1 MIAGPT
7 LGTTGSRTE
16 SRAFHDARK
25 EHRIRDPWHVHER
38 QYSNALEDGAS
49 AMRQIHADYPDVTAV
64 VCTSDTFAFGALSE
78 CRKLALKVP
87 EYIPLPDTMIW
98 ILPFSSIPASLTM
111 SVAGP
116 ANGPNCS
123 TKTHRRL
130 GTR

>member
-7 LGTTGSRTE
+7 LGNDRQQD
-16 SRAFHDARK
+16 RIQAFHDARK

-87 EYIPLPDTMIW
+87 EYI
-98 ILPFSSIPASLTM
+98 SIAGHDDLDFAVFLDPSLTTM
-111 SVAGP
+111 SVPAGKW
-116 ANGPNCS
+116 AKLQH
-123 TKTHRRL
+123 KTHRRL